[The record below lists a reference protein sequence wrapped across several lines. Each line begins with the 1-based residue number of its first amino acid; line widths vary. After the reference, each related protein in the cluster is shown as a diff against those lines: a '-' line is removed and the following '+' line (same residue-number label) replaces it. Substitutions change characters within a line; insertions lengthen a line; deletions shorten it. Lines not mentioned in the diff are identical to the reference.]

1 MQAEFQI
8 SFLRH
13 SVEQPEHSIIEINID
28 VAFQNLCRFSQQICP
43 SSSSESKLGPGQGLK

>member
-43 SSSSESKLGPGQGLK
+43 SSSSESKLGSGEGLK